1 MGNREVSFKSSA
13 VDKPPTQIHQRH
25 ESAKSQIAHHAS
37 ARTDRSA
44 HNDQDWLSV
53 TLGQLD
59 SLRIH
64 YLDKRVQALEVGLSD
79 DAQKMKQKD
88 PLVQINQIFES
99 IGLKI
104 SVSVDKTSNYM
115 VKKDEFDAEFGI
127 QNMSDGERAALIL
140 ISKVVL
146 AEDGQTITIDE
157 PERHMHRSISSPLLR
172 ELIRRRPK
180 LTWIISTHDVALLRD
195 FTEAKLLVL
204 YDYNGG
210 GWKYDLLKNTSDIPD
225 EIVDGIFGARE
236 RVLFVE
242 GEKGRSLDAPL
253 YQKLFPNTTIT
264 PRGSCND
271 VRHAVKALNDIGALN
286 SMEARGIVD
295 ADNRADTANLQDTG
309 VAQLKV
315 YAIESLYYHPT
326 VIKSIASHMEK
337 SDQIDE
343 ILNNACDEIDQGMLE
358 RTATTCAEHALRA
371 RLRNHLPTL
380 ADLRKVNG
388 DQKIDLS
395 DFNKIEKNILS
406 QLKSAKKTKNWLE
419 LVKLVKVKS
428 TPVPKRIAEA
438 LGLRIEGYKDLAL
451 SKIEKDPDVYDAIK
465 NLVPDP
471 FALEF

>member
-1 MGNREVSFKSSA
+1 
-13 VDKPPTQIHQRH
+13 
-25 ESAKSQIAHHAS
+25 
-37 ARTDRSA
+37 
-44 HNDQDWLSV
+44 
-53 TLGQLD
+53 
-59 SLRIH
+59 
-64 YLDKRVQALEVGLSD
+64 
-79 DAQKMKQKD
+79 
-88 PLVQINQIFES
+88 
-99 IGLKI
+99 
-104 SVSVDKTSNYM
+104 
-115 VKKDEFDAEFGI
+115 
-127 QNMSDGERAALIL
+127 
-140 ISKVVL
+140 
-146 AEDGQTITIDE
+146 
-157 PERHMHRSISSPLLR
+157 
-172 ELIRRRPK
+172 
-180 LTWIISTHDVALLRD
+180 
-195 FTEAKLLVL
+195 
-204 YDYNGG
+204 
-210 GWKYDLLKNTSDIPD
+210 
-225 EIVDGIFGARE
+225 
-236 RVLFVE
+236 
-242 GEKGRSLDAPL
+242 
-253 YQKLFPNTTIT
+253 
-264 PRGSCND
+264 
-271 VRHAVKALNDIGALN
+271 
-286 SMEARGIVD
+286 MEARGIVD

-471 FALEF
+471 FALDF